1 VKGNGKMAR
10 MDIIIPDNLEK
21 RFREEV
27 FKRRGMKR
35 GNITLAVQEAIEQ
48 WIERGDNNNG

>member
-1 VKGNGKMAR
+1 MAR
-10 MDIIIPDNLEK
+10 IDIIIPDDLEQ

-27 FKRRGMKR
+27 FKRFGMKR

-48 WIERGDNNNG
+48 WIEKGEEKK

>member
-1 VKGNGKMAR
+1 MGR
-10 MDIIIPDNLEK
+10 MDIILPDELEQ

-27 FKRRGMKR
+27 FKRLGMKR

-48 WIERGDNNNG
+48 WIEKGDKKNG

>member
-1 VKGNGKMAR
+1 MKKMAR

>member
-1 VKGNGKMAR
+1 MGR
-10 MDIIIPDNLEK
+10 MDIILSDELEQ

-27 FKRRGMKR
+27 FKRLGMKR

-48 WIERGDNNNG
+48 WIKKGENKK